1 MVENVNVGVALD
13 DDFESV
19 EVVADVTEEAVEG
32 LCVVPFAIAEV
43 LLASVTEL
51 EEFVIVE
58 AVEVRQLHG
67 QEHVSLQPSD
77 IVIISNVHLTVN
89 LQSITLLK
97 FG

>member
-1 MVENVNVGVALD
+1 MVENVNVGVAFD

-19 EVVADVTEEAVEG
+19 EVVVDVTEEAVEG

-89 LQSITLLK
+89 LQSITLLN

>member
-13 DDFESV
+13 DDLESV

-51 EEFVIVE
+51 EFVIVE

-89 LQSITLLK
+89 LQSITLLN

>member
-19 EVVADVTEEAVEG
+19 EVVADATEEAVEG

-58 AVEVRQLHG
+58 AVEVKAIARTG
-67 QEHVSLQPSD
+67 AR
-77 IVIISNVHLTVN
+77 VIATFRYRNH
-89 LQSITLLK
+89 Q
-97 FG
+97 